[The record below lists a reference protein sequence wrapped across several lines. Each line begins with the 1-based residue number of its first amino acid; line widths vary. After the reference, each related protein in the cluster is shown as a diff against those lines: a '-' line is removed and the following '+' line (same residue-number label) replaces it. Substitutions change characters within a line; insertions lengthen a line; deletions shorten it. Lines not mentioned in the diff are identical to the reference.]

1 MVLVNMEHS
10 ENDQNHE
17 NDRRIFSFFHFFH
30 IYSPFYLLSSPHRLL
45 RYPALILTVATVLLM
60 IFRFYWMLWQVPGEF
75 LSFSWA
81 EAKMFGFISMESA
94 ILTMALIRM
103 GWTKSLERSEKNL
116 ANLRTLR
123 VEKCQKKKDD
133 YRILYCRAFISN
145 CFVFCTFTLT
155 SVYLAVHRDVTEG
168 DSKHSSWYWI
178 IDPIIAILCGYSN
191 FLFLPIHALRA
202 HAVTR
207 EFEIFNEELE
217 KTDKEKK
224 LANLSVIR
232 EYGARQIKLFE
243 YANFLTER
251 MERFMTWA
259 PALAIL
265 SFLMAT
271 YIVTEFSSKPPVLY
285 LICMIAWIISGFIIS
300 FALMYPVAFIQ
311 EAMSQTARVLLNST
325 ILQECD
331 EPLIFENYRMLLDRS
346 LHNRSTNN
354 VLHVFCVTRKNVERL
369 FFTHSI
375 LIIVMVYVYSLDE
388 GIGKG
393 FEEIGK
399 LIMMKGNATG

>member
-1 MVLVNMEHS
+1 MLS
-10 ENDQNHE
+10 E
-17 NDRRIFSFFHFFH
+17 
-30 IYSPFYLLSSPHRLL
+30 
-45 RYPALILTVATVLLM
+45 LT
-60 IFRFYWMLWQVPGEF
+60 P
-75 LSFSWA
+75 
-81 EAKMFGFISMESA
+81 
-94 ILTMALIRM
+94 
-103 GWTKSLERSEKNL
+103 SLENLKFSMKNW
-116 ANLRTLR
+116 
-123 VEKCQKKKDD
+123 K
-133 YRILYCRAFISN
+133 
-145 CFVFCTFTLT
+145 
-155 SVYLAVHRDVTEG
+155 
-168 DSKHSSWYWI
+168 
-178 IDPIIAILCGYSN
+178 
-191 FLFLPIHALRA
+191 
-202 HAVTR
+202 
-207 EFEIFNEELE
+207 

-224 LANLSVIR
+224 LANLSLIR

-399 LIMMKGNATG
+399 LIMMKGNTTG